1 MKIFTLTWRLLVS
14 INVLLLSACL
24 PAVYGPQFT
33 WCLCIFT
40 TGAWLIGIFIAFISH
55 YLVADGLRSG
65 ALQVVLPEFP
75 IPELWVKATIPERR
89 INAASVQALLQL
101 LKRSLSPAHLEPQRS

>member
-1 MKIFTLTWRLLVS
+1 MLSSNEGQVLVK
-14 INVLLLSACL
+14 SAL
-24 PAVYGPQFT
+24 AGN
-33 WCLCIFT
+33 
-40 TGAWLIGIFIAFISH
+40 GIAFISH

-89 INAASVQALLQL
+89 INAAAVQALLQL